1 MGKDNKIALT
11 YSIATLLI
19 TFIVGQILLSLYP
32 DGNTI
37 GSSNYLIFYLMILG
51 NTFMFGAI
59 KEYSKGVLPCVIAH
73 ILIDSFAVLML
84 VQSNIIPIIILVII
98 EIVISVFAIR
108 KIPNIN

>member
-37 GSSNYLIFYLMILG
+37 GSSILFILMNLVPMIV
-51 NTFMFGAI
+51 AI
-59 KEYSKGVLPCVIAH
+59 
-73 ILIDSFAVLML
+73 
-84 VQSNIIPIIILVII
+84 
-98 EIVISVFAIR
+98 
-108 KIPNIN
+108 

>member
-37 GSSNYLIFYLMILG
+37 GSSILFILMNLVPMIVEIIF
-51 NTFMFGAI
+51 A
-59 KEYSKGVLPCVIAH
+59 
-73 ILIDSFAVLML
+73 
-84 VQSNIIPIIILVII
+84 NIQKYIF
-98 EIVISVFAIR
+98 IVRSESENDAL
-108 KIPNIN
+108 